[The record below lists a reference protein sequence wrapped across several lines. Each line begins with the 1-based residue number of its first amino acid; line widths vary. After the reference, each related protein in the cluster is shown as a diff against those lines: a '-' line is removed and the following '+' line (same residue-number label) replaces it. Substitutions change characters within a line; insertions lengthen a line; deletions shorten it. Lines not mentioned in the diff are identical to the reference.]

1 MRKNKENKLK
11 GLTLIEMLMS
21 IAIFTMGIAGF
32 TLLFSKTWQ
41 ANSYVLQMGQSSMAA
56 SQGVNKMVDYIRRA
70 TQAENGSYPI
80 KTADANNL
88 IIYSDYNKD
97 DTVERLH
104 FYKSGQNILLG
115 IANPV
120 ETFPRNYPVN
130 DQQIITLVSNVVNG
144 DDEPFFYYYNKDYP
158 GDDVNNPLTAP
169 VSNHLAEIR
178 LMKIYLRVNTRPSN
192 ATNDV
197 RVQSFV
203 ELRNLNDYDR
213 VQ

>member
-1 MRKNKENKLK
+1 MKKNTRKKLE
-11 GLTLIEMLMS
+11 GLTLIEMMMS

-41 ANSYVLQMGQSSMAA
+41 TNSYVLQMGQSSMTA

-70 TQAENGSYPI
+70 TQAEDGSYPI
-80 KTADANNL
+80 KTADADSL
-88 IIYSDYNKD
+88 TIYSDYDKD
-97 DTVERLH
+97 NTVERLH

-115 IANPV
+115 VTDPAEI
-120 ETFPRNYPVN
+120 FPRNYASG

-144 DDEPFFYYYNKDYP
+144 NDEPFFYYYNKDYP
-158 GDDVNNPLTAP
+158 GDDINNPLVAP
-169 VSNHLAEIR
+169 VSSHLAEIR
-178 LMKIYLRVNTRPSN
+178 LMKIYLEVNTRPSST
-192 ATNDV
+192 ANDV
-197 RVQSFV
+197 KIQSFV